1 MTPTEYK
8 AVHDDMCNRA
18 SELTMR
24 KNHDYG
30 SDVDSLA
37 NLRACEDLG
46 ICTAETGVLVRL
58 CDKFRRLIKM
68 NAIGEAAS
76 QVPDETM
83 LDTELDIMNYV
94 TLFEALRRAR
104 AAQKTEVHDE
114 GLATRAAEEN

>member
-1 MTPTEYK
+1 MIPAAYK
-8 AVHDDMCNRA
+8 AIHDDMCKRA

-30 SDVDSLA
+30 SDKDSLA

-46 ICTAETGVLVRL
+46 ICTAETGVLVRM
-58 CDKFRRLIKM
+58 CDKFRRLIKL
-68 NAIGEAAS
+68 NAIGETMS

-104 AAQKTEVHDE
+104 AAQKTEVQDVR
-114 GLATRAAEEN
+114 LVSRAAEED